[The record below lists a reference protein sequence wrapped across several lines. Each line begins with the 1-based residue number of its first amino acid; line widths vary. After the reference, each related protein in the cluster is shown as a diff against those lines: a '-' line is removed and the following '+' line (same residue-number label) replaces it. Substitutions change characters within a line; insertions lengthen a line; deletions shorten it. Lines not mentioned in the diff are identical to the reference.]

1 MTPATLPQEPPGRH
15 GAAHAHSHDP
25 QVPRGVLLA
34 VAALL
39 ALALLAV
46 AAVRLSGVD
55 IREPDAAAVS
65 TRLLRFED
73 RPGGSIAVI
82 DAVTGRQVDRVDA
95 EGGFLRGAM
104 RVMARER
111 RMRGLGAE
119 APFELIG
126 RADGRLTLRDPATR
140 QVIDIESFG
149 PTNAA
154 AFARLLV
161 IAEPTAPRP

>member
-1 MTPATLPQEPPGRH
+1 
-15 GAAHAHSHDP
+15 
-25 QVPRGVLLA
+25 VPRGVLLA
-34 VAALL
+34 ASALL
-39 ALALLAV
+39 ALALLTTG
-46 AAVRLSGVD
+46 AVRLSGVE
-55 IREPDAAAVS
+55 IREPDAPAVS

-73 RPGGSIAVI
+73 RPDGSIAVI
-82 DAVTGRQVDRVDA
+82 DAASARQIDRVDA